1 MLRRQQAERR
11 RRRATWAIGAVV
23 LLGPSLVSGCARRA
37 PLPPVETLAVASWY
51 GPGFHGRPTASGV
64 IYDQGGMT
72 AAHRT
77 WPLGTN
83 VRVTHLASG
92 RSVVVRINDR
102 GPFVEGRDI
111 DLSLGAAHRLGMVD
125 EGTAQVRLE
134 PFSDDGRPLPAVRYA
149 VQVGSFRTESLA
161 RAFGEQVRPVAAS
174 RPRLL
179 RPAPRQ
185 VYVRRGHVD
194 ERPVY
199 RVRVGLCGTRQ
210 EALRLAA
217 SLESEGLETIVVEE
231 LVHLT
236 ASTM

>member
-1 MLRRQQAERR
+1 MPRRQGAERTWR
-11 RRRATWAIGAVV
+11 CATWAIGAIV

-37 PLPPVETLAVASWY
+37 PLPPAETLAVASWY
-51 GPGFHGRPTASGV
+51 GPGFHGRPTASGA
-64 IYDQGGMT
+64 IYDQHGMT

-92 RSVVVRINDR
+92 RSVVVCINDR
-102 GPFVEGRDI
+102 GPFVEGREI

-161 RAFGEQVRPVAAS
+161 RAFGERVRPVATA
-174 RPRLL
+174 RPGLL

-185 VYVRRGHVD
+185 VYLQRGHVNA
-194 ERPVY
+194 RPVY
-199 RVRVGLCGTRQ
+199 RVRVGLCGTRE

-217 SLESEGLETIVVEE
+217 SLSLI
-231 LVHLT
+231 HI
-236 ASTM
+236 